1 MDNVNKPAAISVAA
15 TVIVCI
21 AAVTL
26 LVLLG
31 ELAWWLWAMDRATQ
45 WETLRPLIA
54 MGFII
59 WGMALSLLVLGFM
72 AFRLLIKD
80 KVKPSAAPVRQPTR
94 PAGREALYAPLKKHL
109 HARYRL
115 RWRRKVR
122 LLLVTGDDAAIEQ
135 LAPGLRQQQWLE
147 GNRTVLIYGGNL
159 ITEPDQEKYAAL
171 RKLRRGRPLD
181 GIVRVMP
188 SSLTLTPQIS
198 ESDLRG
204 LEKISE
210 LLRYAA
216 PVWLW
221 KLCDSEWPQADR
233 AVQAVGV
240 SFPLRATEDDV
251 ARQLAQ
257 MLPTLREQG
266 MRQIAEETR
275 HDFLLRLGQ
284 RLIDGGIAQWRWQLA
299 PWLTASRQRLALRG
313 LMFSLP
319 EPRAKDPYQE
329 ADTSPAGQP
338 HLLTLPATWQGIVDD
353 CRRLRGHHV
362 GMAWERGLACG
373 LLAILGLWAAGLL
386 LSFALNY
393 SQIATVAGKA
403 RDLVATPP
411 FLTIN

>member
-1 MDNVNKPAAISVAA
+1 MDNVNKPVAISVAA

-31 ELAWWLWAMDRATQ
+31 GLAWWLWAMDRATQ

-54 MGFII
+54 TGFII

-80 KVKPSAAPVRQPTR
+80 KVKPSAAPVWQPTR
-94 PAGREALYAPLKKHL
+94 PAGGEALYAPLKKHL

-122 LLLVTGDDAAIEQ
+122 LLLVTGDEAAIEQ
-135 LAPGLRQQQWLE
+135 LVPGLRQQHWLE
-147 GNRTVLIYGGNL
+147 GNRTVLIYGGSL
-159 ITEPDQEKYAAL
+159 ASEPDREKYIAL

-198 ESDLRG
+198 ESDLHG

-210 LLRYAA
+210 LLGYAA

-266 MRQIAEETR
+266 MHQIAADTR

-284 RLIDGGIAQWRWQLA
+284 QLIDGGDRAMALA
-299 PWLTASRQRLALRG
+299 AGAVADRLA
-313 LMFSLP
+313 
-319 EPRAKDPYQE
+319 A
-329 ADTSPAGQP
+329 A
-338 HLLTLPATWQGIVDD
+338 
-353 CRRLRGHHV
+353 
-362 GMAWERGLACG
+362 AC
-373 LLAILGLWAAGLL
+373 AARPD
-386 LSFALNY
+386 
-393 SQIATVAGKA
+393 V
-403 RDLVATPP
+403 
-411 FLTIN
+411 

>member
-31 ELAWWLWAMDRATQ
+31 GLAWWLWAMDRATQ

-54 MGFII
+54 TGFII

-94 PAGREALYAPLKKHL
+94 PAGGEALYAPLKKHL

-115 RWRRKVR
+115 HWRRKVR
-122 LLLVTGDDAAIEQ
+122 LLLVTGDEAAIEQ
-135 LAPGLRQQQWLE
+135 LVPGLRQQRWLE
-147 GNRTVLIYGGNL
+147 GQRTVLIYGGSL
-159 ITEPDQEKYAAL
+159 LSEPDSEQYAAL
-171 RKLRRGRPLD
+171 RKLRHGRPLD

-210 LLRYAA
+210 LLGYAA

-233 AVQAVGV
+233 AEQAVGV
-240 SFPLRATEDDV
+240 SFPLRATEEDV

-266 MRQIAEETR
+266 MHQIAADTR

-284 RLIDGGIAQWRWQLA
+284 QLIDGEIAQWRRQLA

-319 EPRAKDPYQE
+319 EPRTVDPYQE
-329 ADTSPAGQP
+329 ADALPASQP
-338 HLLTLPATWQGIVDD
+338 HLLTLPATWQGIV
-353 CRRLRGHHV
+353 
-362 GMAWERGLACG
+362 
-373 LLAILGLWAAGLL
+373 
-386 LSFALNY
+386 
-393 SQIATVAGKA
+393 
-403 RDLVATPP
+403 
-411 FLTIN
+411 

>member
-1 MDNVNKPAAISVAA
+1 MRKNIRLVGFGLLIL
-15 TVIVCI
+15 VILFLI
-21 AAVTL
+21 
-26 LVLLG
+26 VLLISQINKIPAVIEG
-31 ELAWWLWAMDRATQ
+31 YSTWLKIGAIIGISCISCITAQFVLSERHIETPFTPDDENYVNEMYYATA
-45 WETLRPLIA
+45 ENNN
-54 MGFII
+54 
-59 WGMALSLLVLGFM
+59 
-72 AFRLLIKD
+72 
-80 KVKPSAAPVRQPTR
+80 
-94 PAGREALYAPLKKHL
+94 ELKKYLQH
-109 HARYRL
+109 RYSFF
-115 RWRRKVR
+115 WHRKVR
-122 LLLVTGDDAAIEQ
+122 LLLVTGDEAAIEQ
-135 LAPGLRQQQWLE
+135 LVPGLRQQHWLE
-147 GNRTVLIYGGNL
+147 GNRTVLIYGGSL
-159 ITEPDQEKYAAL
+159 ASEPDREKYIAL

-210 LLRYAA
+210 LLGYAA

-266 MRQIAEETR
+266 MHQIAADTR

-284 RLIDGGIAQWRWQLA
+284 QLIDGEIAQWRRQLA

-319 EPRAKDPYQE
+319 EPR
-329 ADTSPAGQP
+329 
-338 HLLTLPATWQGIVDD
+338 
-353 CRRLRGHHV
+353 RRGSV
-362 GMAWERGLACG
+362 SG
-373 LLAILGLWAAGLL
+373 
-386 LSFALNY
+386 S
-393 SQIATVAGKA
+393 
-403 RDLVATPP
+403 
-411 FLTIN
+411 

>member
-31 ELAWWLWAMDRATQ
+31 GLAWWLWAMDRATQ

-54 MGFII
+54 TGFII

-122 LLLVTGDDAAIEQ
+122 LLLVTGDEAEIEQ

-171 RKLRRGRPLD
+171 RKPW
-181 GIVRVMP
+181 P
-188 SSLTLTPQIS
+188 SSGRDCAGDAVVSHP
-198 ESDLRG
+198 D
-204 LEKISE
+204 
-210 LLRYAA
+210 AA
-216 PVWLW
+216 DKRERP
-221 KLCDSEWPQADR
+221 AR
-233 AVQAVGV
+233 AGKN
-240 SFPLRATEDDV
+240 
-251 ARQLAQ
+251 
-257 MLPTLREQG
+257 
-266 MRQIAEETR
+266 
-275 HDFLLRLGQ
+275 Q
-284 RLIDGGIAQWRWQLA
+284 R
-299 PWLTASRQRLALRG
+299 T
-313 LMFSLP
+313 
-319 EPRAKDPYQE
+319 
-329 ADTSPAGQP
+329 
-338 HLLTLPATWQGIVDD
+338 
-353 CRRLRGHHV
+353 
-362 GMAWERGLACG
+362 
-373 LLAILGLWAAGLL
+373 AGLCRP
-386 LSFALNY
+386 
-393 SQIATVAGKA
+393 G
-403 RDLVATPP
+403 LVVETMR
-411 FLTIN
+411 